1 MPKGDSGRVVVELDP
16 SLKRRLYSVLAIE
29 NKTLKDW
36 MIERVERYVTDQNS
50 SEYEKNEGDQK

>member
-1 MPKGDSGRVVVELDP
+1 MAKGDSGRVVIELEP

-36 MIERVERYVTDQNS
+36 MVEHAEQYLADHIPDVHD
-50 SEYEKNEGDQK
+50 KNDGSPK